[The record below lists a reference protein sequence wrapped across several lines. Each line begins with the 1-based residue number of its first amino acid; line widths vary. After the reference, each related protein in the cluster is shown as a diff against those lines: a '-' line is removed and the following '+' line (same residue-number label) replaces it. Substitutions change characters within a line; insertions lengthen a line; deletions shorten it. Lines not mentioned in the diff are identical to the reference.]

1 MVEGADTLCMC
12 IYAHNFHGK
21 TKYKTNIN
29 DNSSERRLYKFK
41 YD

>member
-1 MVEGADTLCMC
+1 MVEGADTLW